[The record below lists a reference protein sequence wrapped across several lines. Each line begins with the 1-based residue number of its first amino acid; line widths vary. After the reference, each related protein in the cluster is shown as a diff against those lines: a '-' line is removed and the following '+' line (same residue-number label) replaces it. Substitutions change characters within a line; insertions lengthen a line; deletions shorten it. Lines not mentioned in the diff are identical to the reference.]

1 VAKATLRVD
10 SGGTTE
16 VVPFPGLAGVTLP
29 STSLPEAQ
37 IPTPLLQTGRIL
49 YKKVRMETAIGVF
62 ASRDR
67 AEDAVKQLLS
77 QQVPEPSIVFLTPAE
92 DDAHAGNGAAASP
105 QSSQKIATSLMSV
118 PGIGRVFA
126 LGLGAASLLG
136 LAGSASASGAKA
148 SPATQPTPNEK
159 CSDDIAFFRDA
170 LKEGR
175 SLVVVRTDSSEIAKA
190 AGRTLD
196 RLGLG
201 LRPLSP
207 GKMRLSTRQVE
218 SITIVDIC
226 GRITH
231 GEGNVRLRELV
242 DDLLIKDKKKILLN
256 LGEVHYVDSS
266 GMGELVRIYT
276 SIRNQGGQVR
286 LVNLSGRVHGL
297 LQMTRLLTVFQIEQN
312 EAAGIA
318 SLSQASQGVA

>member
-1 VAKATLRVD
+1 V
-10 SGGTTE
+10 
-16 VVPFPGLAGVTLP
+16 
-29 STSLPEAQ
+29 
-37 IPTPLLQTGRIL
+37 
-49 YKKVRMETAIGVF
+49 ETAIGVF

-77 QQVPEPSIVFLTPAE
+77 QRVPEPCIVFLTPTE
-92 DDAHAGNGAAASP
+92 DGAQAGNGAAPSSA
-105 QSSQKIATSLMSV
+105 QSSQQIATSLMSV

-136 LAGSASASGAKA
+136 LAGNATSGAKPN
-148 SPATQPTPNEK
+148 SATQPTPSEK
-159 CSDDIAFFRDA
+159 CSDDVAFFRDA

-175 SLVVVRTDSSEIAKA
+175 SLVVVRTDSSEMAKA

-207 GKMRLSTRQVE
+207 GKMQVTTREVE
-218 SITIVDIC
+218 SITIIDIC

-231 GEGNVRLRELV
+231 GEANVRLRELV
-242 DDLLIKDKKKILLN
+242 DNLLINGKKKILLN

-266 GMGELVRIYT
+266 GMGELVRIYS

-318 SLSQASQGVA
+318 SLGQTSLGVA